1 MHYFDTSALVK
12 LVFVEAESGALRRYM
27 GSLDPAEFVTSM
39 LGRTELLR
47 AAARRRAVLMR
58 TARAVVERILEIDVT
73 EPLLE
78 RAGTLEPT
86 GLRTLDAIHL
96 ATAVEFGEDLT
107 AIVSYD
113 KRMLDAAEYHGLRTV
128 SPA

>member
-1 MHYFDTSALVK
+1 MHYLDTSALVR
-12 LVFVEAESGALRRYM
+12 LVFVEAESGALRRYVS
-27 GSLDPAEFVTSM
+27 SLDPAEFVTSM

-47 AAARRRAVLMR
+47 AAARRRAALVQ
-58 TARAVVERILEIDVT
+58 TARAVIERIVEIDVT

-78 RAGTLEPT
+78 RAGTLAPT
-86 GLRTLDAIHL
+86 GLRTLDAVQL
-96 ATAVEFGEDLT
+96 ATAMEFGADLT

-113 KRMLDAAEYHGLRTV
+113 KRMLDAAEYHGLRSV

>member
-1 MHYFDTSALVK
+1 MHYLDTSALVR
-12 LVFVEAESGALRRYM
+12 LVFVEAESGALRRYVS
-27 GSLDPAEFVTSM
+27 SLDPAEFVTSM

-47 AAARRRAVLMR
+47 AAARRRAALVQ
-58 TARAVVERILEIDVT
+58 TARAVIERIVEIDVT

-78 RAGTLEPT
+78 RAGTLAPT
-86 GLRTLDAIHL
+86 GLRTLDAVQL
-96 ATAVEFGEDLT
+96 ATAMEFGADLT